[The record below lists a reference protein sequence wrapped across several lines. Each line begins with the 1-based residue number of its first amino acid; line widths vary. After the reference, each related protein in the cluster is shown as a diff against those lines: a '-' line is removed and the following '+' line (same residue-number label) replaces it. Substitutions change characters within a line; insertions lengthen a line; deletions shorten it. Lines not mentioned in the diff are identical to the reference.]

1 MPERSTTSVVIA
13 LTTRVVVILLILAMG
28 VGGFVVLWATSGE
41 VAVSDD
47 QAEAP
52 TVPVFKLQRVNVR
65 EQWLGQGVAEAL
77 DSADLP
83 ARVSSTVAWIADDA
97 LPGAR
102 VKAGDPLIRL
112 DDSDYQRR
120 VSEQKNT
127 LAAADAELEQLKVEA
142 ARLKDRLKLA
152 EEEAKLA
159 NDETD
164 RVRDLFSKRA
174 ANQQDV

>member
-102 VKAGDPLIRL
+102 VKAGDPLIL
-112 DDSDYQRR
+112 R
-120 VSEQKNT
+120 VLGSRIG
-127 LAAADAELEQLKVEA
+127 LS
-142 ARLKDRLKLA
+142 ARLARLVIV
-152 EEEAKLA
+152 ESCHTIC
-159 NDETD
+159 N
-164 RVRDLFSKRA
+164 
-174 ANQQDV
+174 